1 MNQSE
6 FARGNERI
14 AELMARPG
22 MAEAVAELE
31 ARADEDDRVFAMSL
45 AMIRE
50 AAKLTQI
57 ELAEKLAVTQGA
69 ISRLENRDD
78 VLLSTLR
85 SYLEATG
92 ASDPRIVMTVNG
104 RQVELP
110 LAEIERRATSKSS
123 GRRSPKKTSRKST
136 VASATVG

>member
-1 MNQSE
+1 MNERE
-6 FARGNERI
+6 FIRGNERI

-22 MAEAVAELE
+22 MAEAVAEIS
-31 ARADEDDRVFAMSL
+31 ARSDEDDRVFAMSL

-85 SYLEATG
+85 TYLEATG
-92 ASDPRIVMTVNG
+92 ASDARIVVTVKG
-104 RQVELP
+104 QEVEVELAQ
-110 LAEIERRATSKSS
+110 LDRRAASRSS
-123 GRRSPKKTSRKST
+123 ARSS
-136 VASATVG
+136 